1 VADSKDDVEA
11 LRRRVAELERER
23 ELLNAVANYAP
34 SLLCLVG
41 GDGRVRPRATNQAFE
56 RVLGYEPEDTGGV
69 LFWERYVPEDDR
81 DDVEAAIRRVIGSG
95 AAEEWDGRWLT
106 RAGDV
111 VEVAWSCTP
120 LPMIESGP
128 VFLISAADITERNR
142 HAEEVR
148 RSRTRIVAAADEARR
163 RLERNL
169 HDGAQQHLI
178 AALLALRTTR
188 SKVVG
193 TSPLAPL
200 LDRAVAECAAAV
212 DELREL
218 ARGIHPVVLTEQ
230 GLATALRM
238 VAGRASFP
246 VELDVPARRFPED
259 VEAAAYYVVSEALVN
274 VTKHAEAASASVQI
288 REEGTMLLVT
298 VADDGRGG
306 ADPEGG
312 SGLRG
317 LVDRVA
323 ALDGSLTWTSP
334 PGAGTRLEAALPLV
348 DTRGA

>member
-1 VADSKDDVEA
+1 MADPGDDVED
-11 LRRRVAELERER
+11 LEQRIAELERER

-41 GDGRVRPRATNQAFE
+41 DDGRVRPLATNKAFE
-56 RVLGYEPEDTGGV
+56 RMLGYEPGDTGGV
-69 LFWERYVPEDDR
+69 LFWERYVPEEDR
-81 DDVEAAIRRVIGSG
+81 EEVAAAIRQVIGSG
-95 AAEEWDGRWLT
+95 TAGEWDGRWLT
-106 RAGDV
+106 RDGGTL
-111 VEVAWSCTP
+111 EVAWSCTP

-128 VFLISAADITERNR
+128 IFLISATDITERNR
-142 HAEEVR
+142 HAAEVR
-148 RSRTRIVAAADEARR
+148 RSRARIVAAADEARK

-178 AALLALRTTR
+178 SALLVLRTTR
-188 SKVVG
+188 SKVDDD
-193 TSPLAPL
+193 SPLAPL

-230 GLATALRM
+230 GLETALRL
-238 VAGRASFP
+238 VAGRATFP
-246 VELDVPARRFPED
+246 VELDVPARRYPEE
-259 VEAAAYYVVSEALVN
+259 VEATAYYVVSEALVN
-274 VTKHAEAASASVQI
+274 VAKHAQASSACVLI
-288 REEGTMLLVT
+288 REEGAVLLVT

-323 ALDGSLTWTSP
+323 AIDGSLTWASP
-334 PGAGTRLEAALPLV
+334 PGAGTRVEAVLPL
-348 DTRGA
+348 DGGRRA